1 MSYDADLEPKFNI
14 SDAGLKE
21 ISDSLNAFT
30 TTLIILLID
39 SEGNP
44 FPNQVGTGTF
54 VKIGKTYGIL
64 TAEHVTREIKS
75 NMPCHLGLTLV
86 PEVHRFDIE
95 PYYFDIIEIGIPP
108 KEGEGPDISIIL
120 LGIPDVVAIKARK
133 SFLELDRDR
142 RMMLDQPPLLSDGP
156 WLLCGVPC
164 ERSTQEYPEGGF
176 KDVTGFHG
184 MCGIT
189 NPLDEYSK
197 GGFDYIE
204 VDADYKAGVNIPQTF
219 KGFSGGGLWQIIP
232 SESKLNPFIPGEF
245 LLSGI
250 TFAQSSVLH
259 EHRII
264 TCHSRLSIY
273 RKAFEVLVN

>member
-1 MSYDADLEPKFNI
+1 LSYDSDLDPNFNI

-21 ISDSLNAFT
+21 ISDLLTAFT
-30 TTLIILLID
+30 TTLIILQID

-44 FPNQVGTGTF
+44 FPKQVGTGTF

-64 TAEHVTREIKS
+64 TAEHVTSEIKWY
-75 NMPCHLGLTLV
+75 MPCPLGLTLV
-86 PEVHRFDIE
+86 PEVHRFDIK
-95 PYYFDIIEIGIPP
+95 PGYFDIIDIGIPP
-108 KEGEGPDISIIL
+108 IEGEGPDISIIL
-120 LGIPDVVAIKARK
+120 LGDPDVGAIKARK

-142 RMMLDQPPLLSDGP
+142 RMMLDQPPLLNDGP
-156 WLLCGVPC
+156 WFLCGVPC
-164 ERSTQEYPEGGF
+164 KRTTQEDPEGGF

-197 GGFDYIE
+197 DGFDYIE
-204 VDADYKAGVNIPQTF
+204 VDADYKAGVNIPPTF

-232 SESKLNPFIPGEF
+232 SESKLNHFILGEL

-250 TFAQSSVLH
+250 TFAQSAVFH
-259 EHRII
+259 EHRTI

-273 RKAFEVLVN
+273 RKVLEVLVN